1 MVGSSPYL
9 RLVTSEQPGRDEP
22 PVVAAFRRN
31 VRVAHAVAFRILGR
45 EGEVDDLLQDLYVAA
60 QRDLRDLS
68 NEMSVR
74 KWFIIATVR
83 MARRRARKQRL
94 LHVFGLDEPTMT
106 QVAAPTASPE
116 QQAEIAA
123 LYGVLGMLPLKD
135 RIAWTLRHL
144 E

>member
-9 RLVTSEQPGRDEP
+9 RLVSGERPGRDEP
-22 PVVAAFRRN
+22 PIVAAFRKN

-68 NEMSVR
+68 NELAVR
-74 KWFIIATVR
+74 KWFIIAAVR

-94 LHVFGLDEPTMT
+94 LQVFGLDEPVLS
-106 QVAAPTASPE
+106 QVASTS
-116 QQAEIAA
+116 
-123 LYGVLGMLPLKD
+123 
-135 RIAWTLRHL
+135 
-144 E
+144 